1 MENLKIE
8 LNFCCIQLNS
18 SFTSQI
24 NRETW
29 SFWHQDLVAHQI
41 WMKITLWISQ
51 NGIVSRMGCIYH
63 ERVKSRIHSCDN
75 HLDIHRKRDKNWKWL
90 VKYVYRLFFF
100 DIFVCACV
108 CVCPYENCEHWIDQP
123 KYHPQQDI
131 SCESDVLCVFITF
144 DSHWSQL
151 KYAV

>member
-24 NRETW
+24 NRELW

-90 VKYVYRLFFF
+90 VKYVYRLFYL
-100 DIFVCACV
+100 DIFVYICV
-108 CVCPYENCEHWIDQP
+108 LVCTVYVHMKIVSTESINRNLIHSRTYPVNLMCCVN
-123 KYHPQQDI
+123 
-131 SCESDVLCVFITF
+131 S
-144 DSHWSQL
+144 
-151 KYAV
+151 